1 MVRSQQPPARNFT
14 IAKLAKA
21 AGVGVET
28 IRYYQRE
35 GLLEE
40 PPAGPGAYRLYDS
53 SHLER
58 LRFIRRAKLAGFA
71 LREIAEL
78 VRLDRTHER
87 GRVRELASGKLD
99 ALARQIEELRET
111 HAALRHLVHLCENE
125 KAEADCPIIES
136 LGGDTGR
143 HQH

>member
-1 MVRSQQPPARNFT
+1 MVRSQHALAGNIT

-40 PPAGPGAYRLYDS
+40 PPPGPGAYRLYDA

-58 LRFIRRAKLAGFA
+58 LRFVRRAKLAGFS
-71 LREIAEL
+71 LREIVEL
-78 VRLDRTHER
+78 VRLDRTSER
-87 GRVRELASGKLD
+87 ERVRELASGKLT
-99 ALARQIEELRET
+99 ALAKQIDELRET
-111 HAALRHLVHLCENE
+111 HAALSHLVHLCESE
-125 KAEADCPIIES
+125 KPEADCPIIES
-136 LGGDTGR
+136 LGGDTKV
-143 HQH
+143 QEQ